1 MKTFTGKQE
10 MINGQWYSV
19 TVNADNVKEVN
30 KMLYVGQ
37 RKSYGIVQ
45 KIRGRFTISQF

>member
-19 TVNADNVKEVN
+19 TVNADSLKEAN
-30 KMLYVGQ
+30 KMLFVGQ

>member
-10 MINGQWYSV
+10 MINGQWYNV
-19 TVNADNVKEVN
+19 TVNADNVKEAN
-30 KMLYVGQ
+30 KMLFVGQ